1 MLSLSDS
8 EEILAV
14 LIAVV
19 IIIGFIFSTYR
30 DIKSTILEE
39 KEKLAGK
46 KEVEEKVKTLIDYLD
61 AKTRLVNLVNKQK
74 NKIKKE
80 ENK

>member
-39 KEKLAGK
+39 KEKLASK

-74 NKIKKE
+74 NKINKE

>member
-30 DIKSTILEE
+30 DIKSTISEE
-39 KEKLAGK
+39 KEKLASK

-61 AKTRLVNLVNKQK
+61 AKTRLVNLVNKQN

>member
-39 KEKLAGK
+39 KEKLASK

-61 AKTRLVNLVNKQK
+61 AKTRLVNLVNKEK
-74 NKIKKE
+74 NKINKE

>member
-1 MLSLSDS
+1 MLSLNDS

-14 LIAVV
+14 LIALA
-19 IIIGFIFSTYR
+19 IIIGFIFSTYK
-30 DIKSTILEE
+30 DIISTISEE
-39 KEKLAGK
+39 KEKLAEK

-61 AKTRLVNLVNKQK
+61 AKTRLVNLVNKHK
-74 NKIKKE
+74 DKIKKE

>member
-14 LIAVV
+14 LIAIV

-30 DIKSTILEE
+30 DIKSTISEE
-39 KEKLAGK
+39 KEKLASK

>member
-14 LIAVV
+14 LIALA
-19 IIIGFIFSTYR
+19 IIIGFIFSNYK
-30 DIKSTILEE
+30 DIKSTISEE
-39 KEKLAGK
+39 KEKLAEK

>member
-14 LIAVV
+14 LIALA
-19 IIIGFIFSTYR
+19 IIIGFIFSTYK
-30 DIKSTILEE
+30 DIKSTISEE
-39 KEKLAGK
+39 KEKLASK

-61 AKTRLVNLVNKQK
+61 AKTRLVNLINKQK
-74 NKIKKE
+74 SKLKKE

>member
-14 LIAVV
+14 LIAFI

-30 DIKSTILEE
+30 DIKSTISEE
-39 KEKLAGK
+39 KEKLASK

-61 AKTRLVNLVNKQK
+61 AKTRLVNLVNKYK

>member
-1 MLSLSDS
+1 MLSLGDS

-39 KEKLAGK
+39 KEKLASK

>member
-14 LIAVV
+14 LIAIV

-30 DIKSTILEE
+30 DIKSTISEE
-39 KEKLAGK
+39 KEKLASK
-46 KEVEEKVKTLIDYLD
+46 KEVEKKVKTLIDYLD

-74 NKIKKE
+74 NKIKEE

>member
-14 LIAVV
+14 LIALA
-19 IIIGFIFSTYR
+19 IIIGFIFSTYK
-30 DIKSTILEE
+30 DIKSTISEE
-39 KEKLAGK
+39 KEKLAEK

-80 ENK
+80 EK

>member
-14 LIAVV
+14 LIALA
-19 IIIGFIFSTYR
+19 IIIGFIFSTYK
-30 DIKSTILEE
+30 DIRSTISEE
-39 KEKLAGK
+39 KEKFASK
-46 KEVEEKVKTLIDYLD
+46 KEVEEKVKILIDYLD
-61 AKTRLVNLVNKQK
+61 AKTRLVNLINKQK
-74 NKIKKE
+74 SKLKKE

>member
-1 MLSLSDS
+1 MLTLSDS

-14 LIAVV
+14 LIAFI

-30 DIKSTILEE
+30 DIKSTISEE
-39 KEKLAGK
+39 KEKLASK

>member
-39 KEKLAGK
+39 KEKLASK

-61 AKTRLVNLVNKQK
+61 TKTRLVNLVNKQK

>member
-30 DIKSTILEE
+30 DIKSTISEE
-39 KEKLAGK
+39 KEKLASK

-74 NKIKKE
+74 KKIKKE

>member
-14 LIAVV
+14 LIALA
-19 IIIGFIFSTYR
+19 IIIGFIFSTYK
-30 DIKSTILEE
+30 DIISTISEE
-39 KEKLAGK
+39 KEKLAEK

-80 ENK
+80 EK

>member
-14 LIAVV
+14 LIALA
-19 IIIGFIFSTYR
+19 IIIGFIFSTYK
-30 DIKSTILEE
+30 DIISTISEE
-39 KEKLAGK
+39 KEKLAEK

-74 NKIKKE
+74 DKIKKE

>member
-30 DIKSTILEE
+30 DIKSTISEE
-39 KEKLAGK
+39 KEKLASK
-46 KEVEEKVKTLIDYLD
+46 KEVEEKVKTLINYLD

>member
-14 LIAVV
+14 LIALA
-19 IIIGFIFSTYR
+19 IIIGFIFSTYK
-30 DIKSTILEE
+30 DIISTISEE
-39 KEKLAGK
+39 KEKLAEK

-61 AKTRLVNLVNKQK
+61 AKTRLVNLVNKHK
-74 NKIKKE
+74 NKLKKE
-80 ENK
+80 

>member
-14 LIAVV
+14 LIALA
-19 IIIGFIFSTYR
+19 IIIGFIFSTYK
-30 DIKSTILEE
+30 DIKSTISEE
-39 KEKLAGK
+39 KEKLAEK

-61 AKTRLVNLVNKQK
+61 AKTRLVNLVNKHK
-74 NKIKKE
+74 GKIKKE

>member
-14 LIAVV
+14 LIALA
-19 IIIGFIFSTYR
+19 IIIGFIFSTYKE
-30 DIKSTILEE
+30 ISSTISEE
-39 KEKLAGK
+39 KEKFANK

-61 AKTRLVNLVNKQK
+61 AKTKLINIIGKAKEKL
-74 NKIKKE
+74 KKE
-80 ENK
+80 DN

>member
-1 MLSLSDS
+1 MLTLSDS

-39 KEKLAGK
+39 KEKLASK
-46 KEVEEKVKTLIDYLD
+46 KEVEEKVKILIDYLD
-61 AKTRLVNLVNKQK
+61 AKTRLVNLINKQK
-74 NKIKKE
+74 SKLKKE

>member
-14 LIAVV
+14 LIALA
-19 IIIGFIFSTYR
+19 IIIGFIFSTYK
-30 DIKSTILEE
+30 DIISTISEE
-39 KEKLAGK
+39 KEKLAEK

-61 AKTRLVNLVNKQK
+61 AKTRLVNLVNKHRD
-74 NKIKKE
+74 KIKKE

>member
-14 LIAVV
+14 LIALA
-19 IIIGFIFSTYR
+19 IIIGFIFSTYK
-30 DIKSTILEE
+30 DIKSTISEE
-39 KEKLAGK
+39 KEKLAEK

-61 AKTRLVNLVNKQK
+61 AKTRLVNLVNKHK
-74 NKIKKE
+74 GKIKK
-80 ENK
+80 

>member
-19 IIIGFIFSTYR
+19 IIIGFIFSTYS

-39 KEKLAGK
+39 KEKLASK
-46 KEVEEKVKTLIDYLD
+46 KEVDEKVKTLIDYLD

-74 NKIKKE
+74 NKINKE

>member
-14 LIAVV
+14 LIALA
-19 IIIGFIFSTYR
+19 IIIGFMFSTYK
-30 DIKSTILEE
+30 DIISTISEE
-39 KEKLAGK
+39 KEKLAEK
-46 KEVEEKVKTLIDYLD
+46 KKVEEKVKTLIDYLD
-61 AKTRLVNLVNKQK
+61 AKARLVNLVNKHK
-74 NKIKKE
+74 DKIKKE

>member
-14 LIAVV
+14 LIALA
-19 IIIGFIFSTYR
+19 IILGFIFSTYK
-30 DIKSTILEE
+30 DIISTISEE
-39 KEKLAGK
+39 KEKLAEK

-61 AKTRLVNLVNKQK
+61 AKTRLVNLVNKHK
-74 NKIKKE
+74 NKLKKE
-80 ENK
+80 

>member
-1 MLSLSDS
+1 MNRVAIVTSL
-8 EEILAV
+8 

-19 IIIGFIFSTYR
+19 IIIGFIFSNYS

-39 KEKLAGK
+39 KEKLASK

-74 NKIKKE
+74 NKINKE

>member
-1 MLSLSDS
+1 MLSLTDF

-14 LIAVV
+14 FIALA
-19 IIIGFIFSTYR
+19 IIIGFIFSTYK
-30 DIKSTILEE
+30 DIRSTISEE
-39 KEKLAGK
+39 KEKLADK

>member
-1 MLSLSDS
+1 MLNLSDS

-14 LIAVV
+14 LIALA
-19 IIIGFIFSTYR
+19 IIIGFIFSTYK
-30 DIKSTILEE
+30 DIISTISEE
-39 KEKLAGK
+39 KEKLAEK
-46 KEVEEKVKTLIDYLD
+46 KEVEEKVKTLINYLD

-80 ENK
+80 ENE

>member
-14 LIAVV
+14 LIALA
-19 IIIGFIFSTYR
+19 IIIGFIFSTYK
-30 DIKSTILEE
+30 DIISTISEE
-39 KEKLAGK
+39 KEKLAEK

-61 AKTRLVNLVNKQK
+61 AKTRLVNLVNKHK

>member
-14 LIAVV
+14 LIALA
-19 IIIGFIFSTYR
+19 IIIGFIFSTYK
-30 DIKSTILEE
+30 DITSTISEE
-39 KEKLAGK
+39 KEKLAEK

>member
-14 LIAVV
+14 LIALA
-19 IIIGFIFSTYR
+19 IIIGFMFSTYK
-30 DIKSTILEE
+30 DIISTISEE
-39 KEKLAGK
+39 KEKLAEK
-46 KEVEEKVKTLIDYLD
+46 KKVEEKVKTLIDYLD

>member
-1 MLSLSDS
+1 MLNLSDS

-14 LIAVV
+14 LIASA
-19 IIIGFIFSTYR
+19 IIIGFIFSTYK
-30 DIKSTILEE
+30 DIISTISEE
-39 KEKLAGK
+39 KEKLAEK
-46 KEVEEKVKTLIDYLD
+46 KEVEEKVKTLINYLD

-80 ENK
+80 ENE

>member
-14 LIAVV
+14 LIALA
-19 IIIGFIFSTYR
+19 IIIGFIFSTYK
-30 DIKSTILEE
+30 DIKSTISEE
-39 KEKLAGK
+39 KEKLSSK

-80 ENK
+80 EK